1 MDTVQTGLTI
11 TMGVV
16 VPAVAFMVG
25 KVFHTEK
32 AIAEHAASDLATFVG
47 FNTNFTDIKTDIQKQ
62 SEKLDRLI
70 EQNLNR
76 RGDAASA
83 AMDVTAAAAAAL
95 RVVEHAKNN
104 ALEVVAY
111 AAAAAKKV
119 V

>member
-1 MDTVQTGLTI
+1 MDTIQTGLTI
-11 TMGVV
+11 AMGVV
-16 VPAVAFMVG
+16 VPSVAFVVG
-25 KVFHTEK
+25 KVFNTDK
-32 AIAEHAASDLATFVG
+32 AIAEHNASDIATFAG
-47 FNTNFTDIKTDIQKQ
+47 FNINFTDIKNDIQKQ

-70 EQNLNR
+70 EQNLHR

-83 AMDVTAAAAAAL
+83 ALDVTAAAAAAL